1 MFGFSHLWKQ
11 KQTKGKGG
19 KQQLCVLAPAS
30 DDKLAEIAT
39 RLADGSLKP
48 IVSHTYPMNQAID
61 AARAYE
67 NKVREGCIVI
77 HPQEW
82 TEQ

>member
-11 KQTKGKGG
+11 RQTKGKGG

-30 DDKLAEIAT
+30 PDKLEAIAN
-39 RLADGSLKP
+39 RLADGSLEP
-48 IVSHTYPMNQAID
+48 IISHHFPMNKAID
-61 AARAYE
+61 AAWAYE
-67 NKVREGCIVI
+67 NKIREGCIVF

-82 TEQ
+82 NV

>member
-1 MFGFSHLWKQ
+1 MEAKANQGQ
-11 KQTKGKGG
+11 RRQTTALRPG
-19 KQQLCVLAPAS
+19 PRS